1 MNNFTLPKACAQRIE
16 DTMSFGSEAIE
27 KRALSARLLSQ
38 MAGKGVSCTAMST
51 RLKTQGTT
59 AVLEVEGKLALGDNL
74 DEFRAKWS
82 DALASGV
89 RDLVV
94 NLEKVPMVDSSGIG
108 SLIRC
113 HSAITAV
120 GGRLKLAS
128 AGEMVRQSFRIM
140 RLDRVFE
147 FYDNEASAMAAIGA
161 SI

>member
-1 MNNFTLPKACAQRIE
+1 
-16 DTMSFGSEAIE
+16 
-27 KRALSARLLSQ
+27 
-38 MAGKGVSCTAMST
+38 MST

-82 DALASGV
+82 DALATGV

-113 HSAITAV
+113 HSAVAAGGGKMKLIGVGDVVKHSMRIT
-120 GGRLKLAS
+120 
-128 AGEMVRQSFRIM
+128 

-147 FYDNEASAMAAIGA
+147 FHESESSAVSAIASSAAQ
-161 SI
+161 